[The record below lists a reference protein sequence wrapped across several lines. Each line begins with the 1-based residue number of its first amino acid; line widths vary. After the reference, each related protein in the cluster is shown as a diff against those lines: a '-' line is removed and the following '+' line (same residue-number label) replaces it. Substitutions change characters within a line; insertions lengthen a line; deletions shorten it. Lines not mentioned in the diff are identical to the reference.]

1 MVLKN
6 NELITVVGG
15 ASSKKIGIG
24 IIFAALGSFIV
35 GIIDGFLRP
44 LACNK

>member
-1 MVLKN
+1 MILRSE
-6 NELITVVGG
+6 ELYNIVGG
-15 ASSKKIGIG
+15 ATSKKIGIG

>member
-1 MVLKN
+1 MVLN
-6 NELITVVGG
+6 ENELINIYGG
-15 ASSKKIGIG
+15 ASTKKIGIG
-24 IIFAALGSFIV
+24 VILAALGSFIV

>member
-1 MVLKN
+1 MVLEN
-6 NELITVVGG
+6 NELVTVIGG
-15 ASSKKIGIG
+15 ATSKKIGIG
-24 IIFAALGSFIV
+24 IILAALGSFIV

>member
-1 MVLKN
+1 MILESE
-6 NELITVVGG
+6 ELYNIVGG
-15 ASSKKIGIG
+15 ATSKKIGIG
-24 IIFAALGSFIV
+24 IIFAALGSFVV

>member
-1 MVLKN
+1 MVLEN
-6 NELITVVGG
+6 DELLAVIGG
-15 ASSKKIGIG
+15 ASTKKIGLG
-24 IIFAALGSFIV
+24 VIIAAIGSFII

>member
-1 MVLKN
+1 MLEN
-6 NELITVVGG
+6 NELINIYGG
-15 ASSKKIGIG
+15 ATSKKIGIG
-24 IIFAALGSFIV
+24 IIIAALGSFIV

>member
-1 MVLKN
+1 MILESE
-6 NELITVVGG
+6 ELYNIVGG
-15 ASSKKIGIG
+15 ATSKKIGIG

>member
-1 MVLKN
+1 MVLEN
-6 NELITVVGG
+6 NELMNIIGG
-15 ASSKKIGIG
+15 ATSKKIGIG
-24 IIFAALGSFIV
+24 IILAALGSFIV

>member
-1 MVLKN
+1 MMLENK
-6 NELITVVGG
+6 ELVNIVGG

>member
-1 MVLKN
+1 MVLEN
-6 NELITVVGG
+6 NELISIVGG
-15 ASSKKIGIG
+15 ATSKKIGLG
-24 IIFAALGSFIV
+24 VIFAALGSFIV

>member
-1 MVLKN
+1 MVLEN
-6 NELITVVGG
+6 NELINIDGG
-15 ASSKKIGIG
+15 ASSKKIGLGVILV
-24 IIFAALGSFIV
+24 ALGSFIV

>member
-1 MVLKN
+1 MILRSE
-6 NELITVVGG
+6 ELYNIVGG
-15 ASSKKIGIG
+15 ATSKKIGIG
-24 IIFAALGSFIV
+24 IIFAALGSFVV

>member
-1 MVLKN
+1 MVLEN
-6 NELITVVGG
+6 NELMNIIGG
-15 ASSKKIGIG
+15 GTSKKIGLG

>member
-1 MVLKN
+1 MLEK
-6 NELITVVGG
+6 NELIKITGG
-15 ASSKKIGIG
+15 ASSGKIGIG
-24 IIFAALGSFIV
+24 IIIAALGSFIV

>member
-1 MVLKN
+1 MVLEN
-6 NELITVVGG
+6 NELVTVIGG
-15 ASSKKIGIG
+15 ATSKKIGIG
-24 IIFAALGSFIV
+24 IILAALGSLIV

>member
-6 NELITVVGG
+6 DELINVYGG
-15 ASSKKIGIG
+15 AGTKGVGIG
-24 IIFAALGSFIV
+24 IIIAALGSFIV

>member
-1 MVLKN
+1 VVLED
-6 NELITVVGG
+6 NELIEIIGG
-15 ASSKKIGIG
+15 KAANKIGIG
-24 IIFAALGSFIV
+24 VLIAALGSFIV

>member
-1 MVLKN
+1 MLEN
-6 NELITVVGG
+6 NELMSIIGG
-15 ASSKKIGIG
+15 GTSKKIGFG